1 MCASPLSLLRAG
13 PPPPKVALL
22 PDAMFFTRAVPVAPG
37 ATAAEAASQVEL
49 ALESVSPFPL
59 TQLYYGWFWVPGAES
74 AFVFA
79 AYRRRFTTDQASEWS
94 DAELVLPSFGAVLGA
109 KVEPAT
115 TVLLTGVDGITAVHW
130 AAGPVPEKVLFVPI
144 ELEATEEDRTR
155 VREELLRSIGGS
167 KTVVDLA
174 APVTADATASD
185 RDVVFRSG
193 DFVSEVPAATAAAL
207 DVRDKADLAALRNAR
222 KRDVVLWRTLLV
234 MVGGILLLGL
244 AELALVG
251 GRQWQ
256 TVRNKE
262 YAAKKPLVDKVMSLH
277 ELANRIDDIATKRLL
292 PIEMVI
298 AAAGAKPG
306 DVTFSSAQTER
317 SRGLYTLVIRA
328 YTMNSAQMNA
338 YEAAL
343 RALPAVESANAT
355 IDRMSNDR
363 TNFIM
368 TVVFKPDALKAAS
381 IVPATPAAPAAG
393 EAPKP
398 ATPSKS

>member
-22 PDAMFFTRAVPVAPG
+22 PDAMFFTRAVPIAPG
-37 ATAAEAASQVEL
+37 ASPAEAASQVEL

-79 AYRRRFTTDQASEWS
+79 AYRRRFTTDQASEWG

-115 TVLLTGVDGITAVHW
+115 TVLLTGAEGITAVHW
-130 AAGPVPEKVLFVPI
+130 ASGPVPAKVLFAPVEP
-144 ELEATEEDRTR
+144 EAAEEDRAR

-174 APVTADATASD
+174 SPVTADAAGSD
-185 RDVVFRSG
+185 REVVFRSG
-193 DFVSEVPAATAAAL
+193 DFVSEVPATTAAAL

-222 KRDVVLWRTLLV
+222 KRDVLLWRVVIGLV
-234 MVGGILLLGL
+234 AAIVLLGL
-244 AELALVG
+244 GELALVG
-251 GRQWQ
+251 GRQWLGL
-256 TVRNKE
+256 RNKQ
-262 YAAKKPLVDKVMSLH
+262 YVAQKPLVDKVMSLH
-277 ELANRIDDIATKRLL
+277 ELANRIDDIATKRLM

-298 AAAGAKPG
+298 AAAVAKPG
-306 DVTFSSAQTER
+306 EVVFSSAQTER
-317 SRGLYTLVIRA
+317 SRGLYTLVVRA
-328 YTMNSAQMNA
+328 YTTNSAQVNA

-343 RALPAVESANAT
+343 RALPSVQEANAT
-355 IDRMSNDR
+355 IERMSNDR
-363 TNFIM
+363 TNFVM
-368 TVVFKPDALKAAS
+368 TVVFKPEALKAAS
-381 IVPATPAAPAAG
+381 AAPSAVAPEAA
-393 EAPKP
+393 KP